1 MVMVRFCM
9 LKILKFL
16 LINIS
21 NVLIIWE
28 SDVMIYNRALSV
40 DGMRAIYDVEKK

>member
-1 MVMVRFCM
+1 M

-28 SDVMIYNRALSV
+28 SDVMIYNRALSADEV
-40 DGMRAIYDVEKK
+40 KAIYDVEKKV